1 MPQAPNADPLI
12 TRELHNLSTAEKPT
26 IRILLYTDD
35 PELVVEQ
42 TGPPFGLGAM
52 IEQIR
57 SHPLAFANVL
67 PVLESR
73 YPNRTATPVKKINTL
88 LKEAED
94 KNEPFD
100 QIWFF
105 GIHQINKA
113 NFRLRIGGGGPE
125 SELDKAEV
133 AALRTRMDR
142 GLGVLVTGDHANER
156 PADALDNPDS
166 PYPDLVRGDQYLGL
180 GRALGRCIPRAG
192 LMRDWEGE
200 PTADPRHSFNTQ
212 VVTFGTSLTQ
222 RAFQQDSVPQ
232 QLILKTFNERGKP
245 SLEGRPHPLF
255 FYRQGEAILL
265 FPDHLHEGAVTLPDK
280 LEEDLWPRTADRF
293 QPKPRVVAYGV
304 DKRNAKKLKLIAVY
318 DGDLVG
324 AGRIVA
330 DSTWHHYFNT
340 NLAAFPAISAPFT
353 AADQIG
359 QYYAN
364 LVLWLTPRA
373 KRSQMADAMSR
384 WIARQPELVELV
396 GPNPSKRMSDIL
408 VTGGL
413 SRKYLREVAS
423 DCEIHELLQ
432 MAIPRASGKQYE
444 SLYFPEESRT
454 LSPLPSMELLLGSLI
469 HDAPREPAEML
480 AMDAFSETRL
490 SFRRNAIAIAST
502 IAFKRQKHRVKE
514 TARRAKTLFPDI

>member
-1 MPQAPNADPLI
+1 MPQDLNAEPLI

-35 PELVVEQ
+35 PELVVEE

-52 IEQIR
+52 IDQIR

-67 PVLESR
+67 TVLKSR
-73 YPNRTATPVKKINTL
+73 YPNRTATPVQKINTL

-100 QIWFF
+100 QVWFF

-133 AALRTRMDR
+133 AALRTRMDS

-156 PADALDNPDS
+156 PTDALDNPDS
-166 PYPDLVRGDQYLGL
+166 PCTDRARGEQFLGL

-192 LMRDWEGE
+192 MMRDWEGD
-200 PTADPRHSFNTQ
+200 PTADPRRSFNTQ

-265 FPDHLHEGAVTLPDK
+265 FPDHLHEGAVTVPEK

-318 DGDLVG
+318 DGDPAG
-324 AGRIVA
+324 AGRIVT

-340 NLAAFPAISAPFT
+340 NLSAFPATSAPLT

-359 QYYAN
+359 QYYSN

-373 KRSQMADAMSR
+373 KRSEMADAMSR
-384 WIARQPELVELV
+384 WIARQPELAELV
-396 GPNPSKRMSDIL
+396 GPNPSRRLSDIL
-408 VTGGL
+408 ITGGI
-413 SRKYLREVAS
+413 SMKYLTEAAS

-432 MAIPRASGKQYE
+432 MTIPLSTGRRYE
-444 SLYFPEESRT
+444 SLYFPEESRP

-469 HDAPREPAEML
+469 HDAPQEPAEIRS
-480 AMDAFSETRL
+480 MDAFSETRL
-490 SFRRNAIAIAST
+490 TFRRNAMATAST
-502 IAFKRQKHRVKE
+502 IAFKRQKHRVEE
-514 TARRAKTLFPDI
+514 TARRAKKLFPDI